1 MEIFM
6 NQKTFKKWHRW
17 AAKQTLRIRGL
28 THCKAELWHD
38 AITLFPNCYIPT
50 ITPGKSCYRVT
61 DNGHLVKDMTDEE
74 LATLSPAM
82 KRLFLHLVLNHTVQ
96 LDRKEGV
103 PVFKGK

>member
-1 MEIFM
+1 M
-6 NQKTFKKWHRW
+6 
-17 AAKQTLRIRGL
+17 
-28 THCKAELWHD
+28 
-38 AITLFPNCYIPT
+38 
-50 ITPGKSCYRVT
+50 T